1 MCRHYLQ
8 APGAECTLAVHA
20 LGRLLTRPDTLGTLK
35 AFVAWAPGPLLG
47 DRTRSSALLLPGESS
62 EELSPGAVPG
72 GIRASLDSWVWLCIC
87 GGL

>member
-20 LGRLLTRPDTLGTLK
+20 LGRLLTRPDTLGILK

-62 EELSPGAVPG
+62 ELLSPGAVPG
-72 GIRASLDSWVWLCIC
+72 GIRAS
-87 GGL
+87 